1 MPNLMILFLQDQAES
16 SNINNTALM
25 IHGEEFSLKEK
36 SHAPA
41 YGAFHLLNKA
51 GFLLLLKNIKNVKSR
66 IR

>member
-1 MPNLMILFLQDQAES
+1 MILFLQDQAES

-25 IHGEEFSLKEK
+25 IHVEEFSLKEK

-51 GFLLLLKNIKNVKSR
+51 GFLLLLKT
-66 IR
+66 